1 MPKKRFLTVLLSLVF
16 SLLILS
22 LLYLMLGNQNV
33 PLDQL
38 FANKMVTQLRLPR
51 LLSLYLT
58 GFLLA
63 VSGFLVQLMTRNPIA
78 EMATLGIS
86 GGSSLALSIVLT
98 LGLSTNDGISV
109 LISAI
114 GAFVALCLVMLLTA
128 RTHFQPLKVVLVG
141 TSVGLFTTSLASSL
155 TFASHD
161 TQAYFRWIVGSFSG
175 ITQVK
180 VWLMALVSLIFLLL
194 LFIFSSQIRL
204 LVFGDELARSLG
216 VSVNQVRL
224 LIMTLV
230 ALASGVTVASV
241 GVVSFVGLIAPHIAK
256 KIARTNFWQNIFL
269 SVLVGMFLLV
279 GADLIARNLFK
290 PYEFPAGSVTMLLGA
305 PFFLWVISKEAK

>member
-38 FANKMVTQLRLPR
+38 FTNKMVTQLRLPR

-241 GVVSFVGLIAPHIAK
+241 GVVSFVGLIAPHIVK

>member
-241 GVVSFVGLIAPHIAK
+241 GVVSFVGLIAPHIVK